1 RSIEMSEVVSSR
13 LTFDKLQ
20 LLTLIERVRRELE
33 TNKSVEK
40 AKKEE
45 WRKTLLMPLNTLS
58 MRQITPML
66 RELGLPTSPT
76 DPAHVKWFLEH
87 WELPEANG
95 EYFIEAMEHGIP
107 HNVLNAKYHEKEAA
121 IIAEAGRKGA
131 VTIATN
137 MAGRGVDILLGGSIV
152 KQEPKP
158 ESEDGAETAEATP
171 QEEISFRRG
180 GKVRAAPPLPLSE
193 QERSVAAEEVRKLG
207 GLFVLGT
214 E

>member
-1 RSIEMSEVVSSR
+1 
-13 LTFDKLQ
+13 
-20 LLTLIERVRRELE
+20 RVRRELE
-33 TNKSVEK
+33 TNKSIDK

-87 WELPEANG
+87 WELPEANA
-95 EYFIEAMEHGIP
+95 EHFIEAMEHGIP
-107 HNVLNAKYHEKEAA
+107 HNVLNAKYHEKEAL

-137 MAGRGVDILLGGSIV
+137 MAGRGVDILLGGSIA

-158 ESEDGAETAEATP
+158 ESENGAATDDAPP

-193 QERSVAAEEVRKLG
+193 QERSAAAEEV
-207 GLFVLGT
+207 
-214 E
+214 